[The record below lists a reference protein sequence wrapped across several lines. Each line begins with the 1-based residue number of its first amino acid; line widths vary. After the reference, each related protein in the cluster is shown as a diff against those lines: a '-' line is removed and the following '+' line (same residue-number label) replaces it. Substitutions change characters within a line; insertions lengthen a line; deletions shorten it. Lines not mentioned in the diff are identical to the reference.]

1 MHVTDA
7 LVRQVA
13 KLARIELSD
22 AEVAAMVPQLDRILG
37 HVEAVGSVDAGAHD
51 AGSHDTGALDPVPSA
66 TLRPD
71 VEAPSLD
78 RARDVMRNAPEKD
91 TMGVFFLVPKVLED

>member
-22 AEVAAMVPQLDRILG
+22 AEVAGMVPQLDRILG
-37 HVEAVGSVDAGAHD
+37 HVEAVSSVD
-51 AGSHDTGALDPVPSA
+51 AGSHDPAALDPVPSA

-71 VEAPSLD
+71 VEAESLD

>member
-1 MHVTDA
+1 MWVTDA

-22 AEVAAMVPQLDRILG
+22 AEVAAMVPQLGRILA
-37 HVEAVGSVDAGAHD
+37 HVEAVSSIDVGGHD
-51 AGSHDTGALDPVPSA
+51 PAAIDPVPSA

-71 VEAPSLD
+71 VEAESLD
-78 RARDVMRNAPEKD
+78 RARDVMGNAPARD
-91 TMGVFFLVPKVLED
+91 TLGVFFLVPKVLED

>member
-37 HVEAVGSVDAGAHD
+37 HVEAA
-51 AGSHDTGALDPVPSA
+51 
-66 TLRPD
+66 
-71 VEAPSLD
+71 SLD
-78 RARDVMRNAPEKD
+78 RAKDVMRNAPEKD